1 MQNAKCKMQI
11 EKYKMQNDRKN
22 LSERLLDFGVDIV
35 RLTVKLNKT
44 MVGRHIGEQLM
55 QSATSSGANY
65 EEACGA
71 ESKADFVHK
80 MQLVLKELRES
91 LYWLKL
97 IERSK
102 LIPNEDIQPLL
113 SEADELL
120 KIVAKSVIT
129 AETKER

>member
-1 MQNAKCKMQI
+1 MQI
-11 EKYKMQNDRKN
+11 EKYKMQNNKKN
-22 LSERLLDFGVDIV
+22 LSERLLDFGVNIV

-44 MVGRHIGEQLM
+44 TVGRHIGDQLM
-55 QSATSSGANY
+55 RSATSSGANY

-102 LIPNEDIQPLL
+102 LIPDENLQPLL
-113 SEADELL
+113 AEAEELV
-120 KIVAKSVIT
+120 KIVAKT
-129 AETKER
+129 LFLFRKKKTCAKTF

>member
-1 MQNAKCKMQI
+1 MQNAKCRMQI